1 MAARKPKPEIITF
14 KADEPLLT
22 AMAGIPNRSA
32 FIRTAIL
39 AALDCACPL
48 CGGTGVLSVDQRD
61 HWRGFALDHSVEEC
75 GDCHELHL
83 VCHGRTA
90 DGKRTGRRTR
100 CS

>member
-1 MAARKPKPEIITF
+1 MAARKPKQEIITF
-14 KADEPLLT
+14 KADEPLLA

-48 CGGTGVLSVDQRD
+48 CAGTGVLSPEQRD

-75 GDCHELHL
+75 EECHELHL
-83 VCHGRTA
+83 VCHGGTPDRER
-90 DGKRTGRRTR
+90 DI
-100 CS
+100 